1 MRGDFDLEH
10 FINSVLGIIVYAP
23 VYLIARAL
31 IKKRIPQ
38 KFSTRV
44 IIMLIIGAITLSLR
58 FLIFSTRFLGDY
70 AYEIWVISMLCGSY
84 ALFNESR

>member
-58 FLIFSTRFLGDY
+58 FLVLGFLGDY
-70 AYEIWVISMLCGSY
+70 SYVIWVFSMLYGSY

>member
-38 KFSTRV
+38 KLSTRV

-58 FLIFSTRFLGDY
+58 FLVLGFLGDY
-70 AYEIWVISMLCGSY
+70 SYVIWVFSMLCGSY